1 MQVSIPQQR
10 PLSPSSPAEGK
21 TLLPVTHLGC
31 ALMGKALPEY
41 CLSRPSRTSWRFW
54 FNCKTQKQEKKN
66 EKRAPKCHKKACTGL
81 HRLTRH

>member
-10 PLSPSSPAEGK
+10 PPSPSSPAEGK

-54 FNCKTQKQEKKN
+54 FNCKIQKQKRENN
-66 EKRAPKCHKKACTGL
+66 EKRAPSAIREPALACIG
-81 HRLTRH
+81 